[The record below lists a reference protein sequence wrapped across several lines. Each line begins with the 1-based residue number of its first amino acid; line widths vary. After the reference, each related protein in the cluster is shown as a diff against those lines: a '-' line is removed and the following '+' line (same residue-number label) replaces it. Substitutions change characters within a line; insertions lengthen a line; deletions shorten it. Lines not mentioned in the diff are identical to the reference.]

1 MNFNELKPKIDTAD
15 KNLERYTDFKK
26 RYYIYRADDIID
38 YLQNH
43 NTELNK
49 LYQQEDNMYNDL
61 KENLSPSQQQLL
73 LRYSDNWIDLVNEKI
88 KGLTKYML
96 IDFEEER

>member
-1 MNFNELKPKIDTAD
+1 MNFNETNPRIETRD
-15 KNLERYTDFKK
+15 KKLETYNEFKK
-26 RYYIYRADDIID
+26 RYYIYRVDDIIE

-49 LYQQEDNMYNDL
+49 LYQQEENMYKDL
-61 KENLSPSQQQLL
+61 KENISPEQQQLL
-73 LRYSDNWIDLVNEKI
+73 LKYSDNWIELVNEEI

-96 IDFEEER
+96 ADFEEER